1 MKSKYTRST
10 NELKIA
16 LTILAVLIGVG
27 MASVEILAAPG
38 GDRPSES
45 LSVNFQKKDAPAPT
59 PGANSGKAAPVPN
72 STNTKPPE
80 SFPGAPSRGKTA
92 SSK

>member
-10 NELKIA
+10 NELKTA

-27 MASVEILAAPG
+27 MTPVANSDPTDQI
-38 GDRPSES
+38 S
-45 LSVNFQKKDAPAPT
+45 LNFQKKDAPAPT
-59 PGANSGKAAPVPN
+59 PGANSGKAAPVAN
-72 STNTKPPE
+72 SANPKPVPPS